1 MCLTKI
7 EKKLN
12 YFCKRALKRL
22 KDRNWENFEIVRV
35 IIPADD
41 ITKMLLLKKGHV
53 YKNICFDIFVGPKE
67 IVGDDYGFVTFKYKN
82 NTPNIVYGTLIPGI
96 SYGVTNPKKVN
107 IDVGEN

>member
-12 YFCKRALKRL
+12 YFCKRALKGL
-22 KDRNWENFEIVRV
+22 KDHNWENFEIVRV
-35 IIPADD
+35 ILPADD
-41 ITKMLLLKKGHV
+41 VTKMQLLKKGHI

-82 NTPNIVYGTLIPGI
+82 NNPNTVYGTFIPGI
-96 SYGVTNPKKVN
+96 S
-107 IDVGEN
+107 